1 MSIRLKIWL
10 VAMACAIG
18 LLAAVGAALAI
29 IVPIPWTPFLIAA
42 LVTLAIFAPI
52 AWLLAWLAYDPIRYV
67 TQTARR
73 LLTTGDLSG
82 RCWYPG
88 PRDDVGELVVVMNE
102 LLVRHDATL
111 GGFQRLRAAPPGCT
125 CPRPDSLTD
134 PADLVL
140 ETPPHH
146 FTIGKAV
153 PVAARGIRPTVR

>member
-1 MSIRLKIWL
+1 MSIRLTIWL
-10 VAMACAIG
+10 GAMACALG
-18 LLAAVGAALAI
+18 ALAVFGTVLAI
-29 IVPIPWTPFLIAA
+29 IAPVPWTPLLVAA

-52 AWLLAWLAYDPIRYV
+52 AWFLAWQTYGPIRYV

-73 LLTTGDLSG
+73 YLTSGDLSG

-125 CPRPDSLTD
+125 CQRPDSALD

-146 FTIGKAV
+146 FTVGRTASA
-153 PVAARGIRPTVR
+153 PPRNGRSA

>member
-10 VAMACAIG
+10 GAMACGIG
-18 LLAAVGAALAI
+18 LLGVCGTVLTVV
-29 IVPIPWTPFLIAA
+29 VPVPWTPFLVAA
-42 LVTLAIFAPI
+42 LVTLGIFAPL

-73 LLTTGDLSG
+73 LLTAGDLSG

-125 CPRPDSLTD
+125 CPRADGVID

-146 FTIGKAV
+146 FT
-153 PVAARGIRPTVR
+153 AREERPISPPGTGLA